1 MTEERV
7 KRKISA
13 ILSADVAGYSRL
25 MGEDEVSTVRTLE
38 AYRKVM
44 SDLIEQFR
52 GRVVDSPGDN
62 LLSEFSSV
70 VDAVQCAV
78 EIHEVIRAKNE
89 ELPEDRRMLFRIGVN
104 LGDVIEEGDRIY
116 GDGVNIAARL
126 EGLAEAGGICISGSA
141 HEQIE
146 NKLALGYEYLGEH
159 TVKNIAKPV
168 KVYRVPMGPK
178 AVTSKEEDEKR
189 TKLKTWQWT
198 ALGAAGAIIVIIGAL
213 AIWNSYLRGPSIE
226 PASIEK
232 MAYPLPDKPSIAV
245 LPFTNMSGD
254 PEQDYIG
261 DGLSENIISAL
272 SVSSQIFVIASNST
286 FTYKGKP
293 VKVQQVAEDLG
304 VQYVLEGSILKSGDR
319 LRVTAQL
326 IDALSGHHLWS
337 EVYDRKMKE
346 LFELLDEITKKIMVS
361 LQVELTSLG
370 EDARLFAKFT
380 ENLEAWKHFMKGK
393 ELYEHY
399 TNEDNAKAREHF
411 ETALELDPQYVSA
424 MSHLGWTHWLDFV
437 MGWSDSPSASEN
449 RAFELAQKAVEL
461 DDQDPLAHGLL
472 GYVFLYQRQHEKAIF
487 EGTRAISLSPNFALG
502 YGLLGYMMSYCG
514 QFGEAITMLKKG
526 YRLNPNLDPS
536 FLYNLSGSYIFLER
550 YEKALETC
558 NEMEEHVLNG
568 RLGELK
574 FFPPLYSS
582 WVYQELG
589 REEEARAY
597 MAEAL
602 KRKPDLSLE
611 WLKEVSPYKNPAHLQ
626 RMLDAFRKAGMPEK
640 APGAV
645 QEKPSIAVLPFDD
658 LSPEKDQEYFVLG
671 LSEEILNSLAQ
682 IQDLT
687 VIAKTSSFSFR
698 GKDKKIQEIGNDLGV
713 DHIMEGSVR
722 KAGNAIRITAQ
733 LIKAVD
739 GSHLWSKSYDRELK
753 VKEIFA
759 VQENIATSVA
769 DELKVTLGIDN
780 SLRLLGGTEN
790 VKAYELF
797 LVAKVQMR
805 DMFAKGQMNQGTSA
819 MLNGVLKSLD
829 AAIALDPEFAG
840 AWMNKAYCHWLRLI
854 LMPAD
859 RVASEIDSSLNAALR
874 AIELEPDLGEGYFS
888 LGLSR
893 LVRGDFIEAELAYRK
908 GMELAYDPINPFD
921 YGFDLH
927 SIAVGN
933 FKRAN
938 EIVEAAQQ
946 IDPLNQS
953 IRGRYISS
961 FGFLGDTQRSE
972 EEYDHGRA
980 LFGDDWFWGDFWL
993 TLTRLGSKGVVSRDK
1008 ITSPNPIHDAAKE
1021 HLESSKEGLAELHQL
1036 FSDDSPLSEN
1046 EITNVSVWA
1055 AYFGDPEFAMD
1066 AMEKGTRI
1074 NATGL
1079 FKIWLPVMH
1088 EVRQLPRFKEFA
1100 KEIGLVDYWKK
1111 FGWPDLCRP
1120 VGDDDFE
1127 CD

>member
-13 ILSADVAGYSRL
+13 ILSADAAGYSRL

-62 LLSEFSSV
+62 LLAEFSSV

-126 EGLAEAGGICISGSA
+126 ESLAEPGGICISGSA
-141 HEQIE
+141 HEQIK
-146 NKLALGYEYLGEH
+146 NKLALGYEYIGVH
-159 TVKNIAKPV
+159 TVKNIAEPL

-178 AVTSKEEDEKR
+178 AVTPKEGNEKK
-189 TKLKTWQWT
+189 TKLKNWQWT

-213 AIWNSYLRGPSIE
+213 AILNFYPRGPSIE
-226 PASIEK
+226 PASIER
-232 MAYPLPDKPSIAV
+232 MTYPLPDKPSIAV

-304 VQYVLEGSILKSGDR
+304 VQYVLEGSILKSGER

-337 EVYDRKMKE
+337 EVYDRKMRE

-370 EDARLFAKFT
+370 KDARLFAKFT
-380 ENLEAWKHFMKGK
+380 DNLEAWKHFMKGK
-393 ELYEHY
+393 ELYESFVE
-399 TNEDNAKAREHF
+399 EDNAKAREHF
-411 ETALELDPQYVSA
+411 ETALELDPQYVPA
-424 MSHLGWTHWLDFV
+424 MSHLGFTHWLDSG
-437 MGWSDSPSASEN
+437 MGWSDSPSASMN

-472 GYVFLYQRQHEKAIF
+472 GYVFLIQGQHEKAIT
-487 EGTRAISLSPNFALG
+487 EGTRAITLNPNFALG
-502 YGLLGYMMSYCG
+502 CGQLGSIMSYCG
-514 QFGEAITMLKKG
+514 QFDESITMLKKG

-536 FLYNLSGSYIFLER
+536 FLYDLTRSYIFLER
-550 YEKALETC
+550 YEKALEAC
-558 NEMEEHVLNG
+558 NEMEKHVLNG

-574 FFPPLYSS
+574 LFPPLYSS
-582 WVYQELG
+582 WIYQELG
-589 REEEARAY
+589 REEESRAY
-597 MAEAL
+597 MTEAL

-611 WLKEVSPYKNPAHLQ
+611 WFKRLSPYKNPAHLK
-626 RMLDAFRKAGMPEK
+626 RALDALRKAGMPEK
-640 APGAV
+640 ATGVV
-645 QEKPSIAVLPFDD
+645 QEKPSIAVLPFID
-658 LSPEKDQEYFVLG
+658 LSPEKDQEYFVDG

-682 IQDLT
+682 IPGLT
-687 VIAKTSSFSFR
+687 VIARTSSFSFK
-698 GKDKKIQEIGNDLGV
+698 GTNKTIQEIARALGV
-713 DHIMEGSVR
+713 ENILEGSVR
-722 KAGNAIRITAQ
+722 KAGNALRITVQ
-733 LIKAVD
+733 LVKAVD
-739 GSHLWSKSYDRELK
+739 GSHLWSEAYDRELK
-753 VKEIFA
+753 DIFA
-759 VQENIATSVA
+759 VQEDIAMSVA
-769 DELKVTLGIDN
+769 DELRITLGIGR
-780 SLRLLGGTEN
+780 SPKQLGGTEN
-790 VKAYELF
+790 IEAYELF
-797 LVAKVQMR
+797 LA
-805 DMFAKGQMNQGTSA
+805 AKGQMGD
-819 MLNGVLKSLD
+819 MLAKGQFNFPTLSRALESID

-840 AWMNKAYCHWLRLI
+840 AWTAKAYCNWLRLI

-859 RVASEIDSSLNAALR
+859 RVASEKDATLDAALR
-874 AIELEPDLGEGYFS
+874 AIELEPNLAEGYFS

-893 LVRGDFIEAELAYRK
+893 LVRGEFIEAELAYRK
-908 GMELAYDPINPFD
+908 GMELAHDPIIPFD
-921 YGFDLH
+921 YAFDLH
-927 SIAVGN
+927 SIAVGY

-953 IRGRYISS
+953 VRGRYISTVAL
-961 FGFLGDTQRSE
+961 LGDTQRAE
-972 EEYDHGRA
+972 DEYDHGRA
-980 LFGDDWFWGDFWL
+980 LYGDHWYWGDFWL
-993 TLTRLGSKGVVSRDK
+993 TLARLGTKDVVSRDE
-1008 ITSPNPIHDAAKE
+1008 ITFPSPIHDAAKE
-1021 HLESSKEGLAELHQL
+1021 HLDSPKEGLAELYQL
-1036 FSDDSPLSEN
+1036 YSDDSNLSEN
-1046 EITNVSVWA
+1046 NITNISVWA

-1066 AMEKGTRI
+1066 AMEKGIRI

-1079 FKIWLPVMH
+1079 FKIWAPVMK
-1088 EVRQLPRFKEFA
+1088 EVRQTPRFRKLIR
-1100 KEIGLVDYWKK
+1100 EIGLVDYWNK

-1120 VGDDDFE
+1120 VSDDDFVCE
-1127 CD
+1127 